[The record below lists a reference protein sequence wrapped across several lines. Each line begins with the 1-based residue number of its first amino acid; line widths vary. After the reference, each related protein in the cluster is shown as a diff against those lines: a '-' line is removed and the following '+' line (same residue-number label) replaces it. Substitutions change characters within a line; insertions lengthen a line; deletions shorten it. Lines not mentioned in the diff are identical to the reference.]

1 MNFLAHLALSG
12 NVPEVMVGNFIGD
25 FVKGKAYEQYTP
37 LIQEGILMHRA
48 IDSFT
53 DRHPAT
59 KNCSQLIKTVYGR
72 YSGVIVDVFFDH
84 FLAANWSTLYPD
96 MSLKAFVSSVHRIM
110 IRHYFQLPGEV
121 KGFLPF
127 LINSRRLENYQ
138 YRWGIERALEIMV
151 RHTSL
156 PSQVPYA
163 MQQLENHYDDFYGN
177 FVWLYNDL
185 QTFLSTREMMVKES
199 VSP

>member
-12 NVPEVMVGNFIGD
+12 NVPEVMIGNFIGD
-25 FVKGKAYEQYTP
+25 FVKGKSYEQYTP
-37 LIQEGILMHRA
+37 LIQDGILLHRA

-53 DRHPAT
+53 DRHLAT
-59 KNCSQLIKTVYGR
+59 KHCSQLVKDGYGR

-84 FLAANWSTLYPD
+84 FLAANWSILYPD
-96 MSLKAFVSSVHRIM
+96 KSLKAFVSSVHRIM

-127 LINSRRLENYQ
+127 MINSRRLENYQ

-156 PSQVPYA
+156 PMQVPYA
-163 MQQLENHYDDFYGN
+163 MQQLENHYAEFQEN
-177 FVWLYNDL
+177 FFILYNDL
-185 QTFLSTREMMVKES
+185 LEYISAHSLMVNE
-199 VSP
+199 PAWP